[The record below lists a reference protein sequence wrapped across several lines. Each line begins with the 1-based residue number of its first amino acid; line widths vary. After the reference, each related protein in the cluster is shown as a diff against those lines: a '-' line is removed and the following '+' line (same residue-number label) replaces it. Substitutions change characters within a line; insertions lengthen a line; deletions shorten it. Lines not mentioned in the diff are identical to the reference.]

1 MRSLYVGVL
10 TAMLAIVALSLLA
23 FVAISDHVEST
34 ELNPVLEAMDELEL
48 ESAISAFDSG
58 GAAAVSTY
66 LQRLNQSFGTSHY
79 LLDANGIDVV
89 SGHRLEGVLPLAPLS
104 KSRGDIKGQ
113 FVVTHRSADGH
124 YWFVSVGSRQ
134 PGRWIFYPYYLL

>member
-48 ESAISAFDSG
+48 ESAISALNSG

-66 LQRLNQSFGTSHY
+66 MQRLNQSFGTSHY

-89 SGHRLEGVLPLAPLS
+89 SGHRLEGVLPFAPLS
-104 KSRGDIKGQ
+104 KSRGEIQGQ
-113 FVVTHRSADGH
+113 FVVTHRSPDGN
-124 YWFVSVGSRQ
+124 YWLVSFGAR
-134 PGRWIFYPYYLL
+134 PIGKAERW